1 MPGKRSPLSKMRNF
15 VGPRLVRC
23 RAARGLALAGLV
35 AVTTPAAVAGAAQA
49 AGGAAQAAGAGAP
62 FTVDDLVRLERITD
76 PQLSPDGRQLA
87 FVQRQTDMDANKGRT
102 SLWLLDLAPRRAAP
116 RRLTGGKAS
125 DSSPRWSPDGRTLY
139 FISTRS
145 GSGQVWRI
153 ATSGG
158 EALQVTDYPLD
169 VGSLKVSP
177 RGDLL
182 ALSMEVFPDCP
193 TLGCTRERLDARAK
207 DKAGARIYERVFVRH
222 WDTWSNGTRSHL
234 FAQPLAPGGGAGG
247 APVDLSRGFDADIP
261 DKPFGDDEA
270 FAFSPDGRTLVFSAR
285 IAGRT
290 EPWSTNFDL
299 FEVPVEGGAAAVNLT
314 VANPAA
320 DTQPVFL
327 ANGDLAWLAQ
337 ERPGYESD
345 RFHIMLKDA
354 RSGSARSL
362 TGGWDRT
369 VHQLGATPDGK
380 ALLATVDELGQG
392 ALYRVDL
399 KTAVP
404 VRLVASGTVEA
415 FSAGRE
421 RVVYALASLA
431 GPVDLYSVALR
442 GGRAERLTDA
452 NRERLAARRMSE
464 FEQFTFRGWNDET
477 VYGYVVKPYGFEPA
491 KRYPIAFV
499 VHGGP
504 QVGFGNLWTYRWNAQ
519 TFAGAGY
526 AVAMIDFHGTPG
538 YGQAFTDSIR
548 GDWGGK
554 PLVDLQ
560 KGLAAAIEKYPWL
573 DGERACALGASYGGF
588 MMNWIEGNW
597 PERFRCIVNHDGV
610 FDQRMMYYATE
621 ELWFPEWEFGGPEYS
636 HPQGYE
642 AANPVNFV
650 TRWRTP
656 MLVIHGEQDFRIPYS
671 QGIAAFTALQR
682 RGIESLLVVFPDE
695 NHWVLKPADSVLW
708 YHTVL
713 DWVDEHLKK
722 SPAAAEHSDAP

>member
-1 MPGKRSPLSKMRNF
+1 VAPPTR
-15 VGPRLVRC
+15 VGCGVALV
-23 RAARGLALAGLV
+23 GLAAI
-35 AVTTPAAVAGAAQA
+35 AAAAA
-49 AGGAAQAAGAGAP
+49 AGRDNAP
-62 FTVDDLVRLERITD
+62 FTADDLVRLERITD

-87 FVQRQTDMDANKGRT
+87 FVQRHTDMGANKGRT
-102 SLWLLDLAPRRAAP
+102 SLWLLDLTARNAEP
-116 RRLTGGKAS
+116 RRLTDVKAS
-125 DSSPRWSPDGRTLY
+125 DSSPRWSPDSRTLY

-145 GSGQVWRI
+145 GGAQVWRI
-153 ATSGG
+153 ATTGG
-158 EALQVTDYPLD
+158 EAQQVTDYPLD

-177 RGDLL
+177 RGDRL

-207 DKAGARIYERVFVRH
+207 DKASARIYERVFVRH

-234 FAQPLAPGGGAGG
+234 FTQPLAPGGGAEV
-247 APVDLSRGFDADIP
+247 APVDVSRGFDADIP
-261 DKPFGDDEA
+261 AKPFGDDED

-345 RFHIMLKDA
+345 RFHIMLRDA
-354 RSGSARSL
+354 RSGSARAL

-369 VHQLGATPDGK
+369 VQHLGATPDGK
-380 ALLATVDELGQG
+380 ALLASVDELGQG
-392 ALYRVDL
+392 ALYRIDP
-399 KTAVP
+399 KTGTP
-404 VRLVASGTVEA
+404 FGLVASGTVEA

-431 GPVDLYSVALR
+431 GPADLYSVGLR
-442 GGRAERLTDA
+442 GGRPERLTDA
-452 NRERLAARRMSE
+452 NRELLAARHMSE

-477 VYGYVVKPYGFEPA
+477 VYGYVVKPYGFEA
-491 KRYPIAFV
+491 GKRYPIAFV

-504 QVGFGNLWTYRWNAQ
+504 EVGFGNLWTYRWNAQ
-519 TFAGAGY
+519 AFAGGGY
-526 AVAMIDFHGTPG
+526 AVVMIDFHGTPG

-548 GDWGGK
+548 SDWGGK

-573 DGERACALGASYGGF
+573 DGEHACALGASYGGF
-588 MMNWIEGNW
+588 MMNWIEGKW
-597 PERFRCIVNHDGV
+597 PDRFRCIVNHDGL

-621 ELWFPEWEFGGPEYS
+621 ELWFPEWEFGGPEYLN
-636 HPQGYE
+636 PNGYE
-642 AANPVNFV
+642 TANPVDFV
-650 TRWRTP
+650 SRWRTP

-671 QGIAAFTALQR
+671 QGLAAFTALQR
-682 RGIESLLVVFPDE
+682 RGIESRLLVFPDE

-713 DWVDEHLKK
+713 EWLDRHLKGPAAAAEHSVEAGAHGLDTHLWE
-722 SPAAAEHSDAP
+722 SPAAAEN